1 MTAVTAW
8 DGTLTV
14 TGGTFTKNSG
24 VAVCNNGGTVTISGG
39 EIYENTGSGAGN
51 RYGTIYIR
59 EGANIH
65 DNAQWGVYNS
75 NEGSKVV
82 MTGGSLRNNKS
93 GGIFAYGVVMQTN
106 NFYKSRVTV
115 SGGEIRD
122 NGGRGVQ
129 CGIAEISGG
138 VICGNVGGVYA
149 TDVTVNGGEII
160 GNQGTD
166 NGGGIYVYKGNR
178 GGTDPNY
185 TYFRSHLSVTG
196 GVIKD
201 NRANKLGNDIYVE
214 APLLGD
220 YNSTSVSIAAAAA
233 MKEETLGAGWASI
246 RRISSISGIF
256 A

>member
-1 MTAVTAW
+1 
-8 DGTLTV
+8 
-14 TGGTFTKNSG
+14 
-24 VAVCNNGGTVTISGG
+24 
-39 EIYENTGSGAGN
+39 
-51 RYGTIYIR
+51 
-59 EGANIH
+59 
-65 DNAQWGVYNS
+65 
-75 NEGSKVV
+75 
-82 MTGGSLRNNKS
+82 MTGGSLCNNKS
-93 GGIFAYGVVMQTN
+93 GGIYDYGTG
-106 NFYKSRVTV
+106 FYWSNQKKGTVIV

-214 APLLGD
+214 APVDGN
-220 YNSTSVSIAAAAA
+220 YSSTSVSIATAQA
-233 MKEETLGAGWASI
+233 MTG
-246 RRISSISGIF
+246 
-256 A
+256 